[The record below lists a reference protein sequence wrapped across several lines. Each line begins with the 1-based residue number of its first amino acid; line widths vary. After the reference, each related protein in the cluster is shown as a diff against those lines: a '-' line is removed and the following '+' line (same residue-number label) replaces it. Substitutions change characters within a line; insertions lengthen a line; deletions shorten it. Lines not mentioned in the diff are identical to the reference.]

1 MQNGKRT
8 YGTGQLNLIRS
19 VYHIRYYDTAGIRR
33 SESTGLQDEAKAIR
47 FLQKRLGQIAAGQN
61 VEPKKNVGA
70 MAKAY
75 FAHLEVK
82 SAAVDQGLPEPTR
95 VWRANTKRRNYRQ
108 QLRRWELHL
117 EDHFAGARK
126 VMSDHLDEYIT
137 ARRKENAKDP
147 TIQRELSLLQ
157 KMLNH
162 ANVHDLPK
170 FPRLQE
176 SLPRQGFAEDA
187 QFEQLRDRI
196 VDAGVRG
203 IVSIAF
209 RYGFRKEELQN
220 LLCRQ
225 INFADRSLNLYQGT
239 TKNSQARKVV
249 LDSTSLEEIK
259 EAAKGKGP
267 DDYVF
272 TWTTGNKKGKRIS
285 SGSAGIWPAKPPSCQ
300 SFYSV
305 T

>member
-1 MQNGKRT
+1 
-8 YGTGQLNLIRS
+8 
-19 VYHIRYYDTAGIRR
+19 
-33 SESTGLQDEAKAIR
+33 
-47 FLQKRLGQIAAGQN
+47 
-61 VEPKKNVGA
+61 
-70 MAKAY
+70 
-75 FAHLEVK
+75 
-82 SAAVDQGLPEPTR
+82 
-95 VWRANTKRRNYRQ
+95 
-108 QLRRWELHL
+108 
-117 EDHFAGARK
+117 
-126 VMSDHLDEYIT
+126 MSDHLDEYIT

-147 TIQRELSLLQ
+147 TIQRERSLLQ